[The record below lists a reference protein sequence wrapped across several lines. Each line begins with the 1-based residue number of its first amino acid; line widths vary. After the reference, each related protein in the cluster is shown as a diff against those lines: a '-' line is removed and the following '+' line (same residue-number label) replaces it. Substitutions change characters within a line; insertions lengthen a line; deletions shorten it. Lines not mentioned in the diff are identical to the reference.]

1 MNRYRTY
8 FSLLAGSLLVA
19 GRLAAATE
27 MFEQPPMN
35 YSTTRPTD
43 AVTRLQARLSSGA
56 ARLGGHERGLVLELL
71 RDLNIPVESQVLVFS
86 KTSLQRQRISPDRP
100 RALYFSDD
108 CYVGW
113 VRRG

>member
-43 AVTRLQARLSSGA
+43 AVTRLQARLSSAPPGWA
-56 ARLGGHERGLVLELL
+56 V
-71 RDLNIPVESQVLVFS
+71 
-86 KTSLQRQRISPDRP
+86 TSADSSWNCCGI
-100 RALYFSDD
+100 
-108 CYVGW
+108 
-113 VRRG
+113 